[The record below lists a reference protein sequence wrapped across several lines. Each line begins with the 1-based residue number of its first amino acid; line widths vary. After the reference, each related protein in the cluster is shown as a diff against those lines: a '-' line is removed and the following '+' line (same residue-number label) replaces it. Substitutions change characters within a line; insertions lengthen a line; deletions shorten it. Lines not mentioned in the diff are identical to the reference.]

1 MTQSVFPLKEPTEGM
16 GEEQKK
22 KPGTAERLGRVIY
35 RLGCVL
41 GVLSIPVAVLLLPL
55 VPRDDPG
62 TVLFRAVVA
71 LLIGLG
77 CWLLGRAAR
86 NILKGD

>member
-1 MTQSVFPLKEPTEGM
+1 MKEATEGM

-41 GVLSIPVAVLLLPL
+41 GVLSIPVAVVLLPL

-62 TVLFRAVVA
+62 PALFRAA
-71 LLIGLG
+71 LPLGVGLG
-77 CWLLGRAAR
+77 AWLIGRAAR